1 MLLVLRYRFM
11 LCDPEDGLYDEAD
24 YDHFNPEEVQRYED
38 RKKEVLEE
46 RLAQVDFS
54 K

>member
-1 MLLVLRYRFM
+1 MCYRFM

-24 YDHFNPEEVQRYED
+24 FDHFNPEEVQHYED
-38 RKKEVLEE
+38 RKKEV
-46 RLAQVDFS
+46 RAKQLAQVDFN